1 MSTPTSLLLDFVK
14 AHQNCIGY
22 SKSVAWKT
30 TSHSLWRNILIKK
43 IFSYPSPFC
52 PWNRKTCLGIFKWRC
67 SFINQHWS
75 GTVSYPFPGRNEGT
89 GRGRRQVSKRNFRGI
104 FLNYLTDFRKKK
116 INIIADYSLKILTQ
130 NLPSTF
136 STTLLLCK
144 KKWGKT
150 GNDKEK
156 AKNTI
161 LILMKTNIQPHMKYY
176 MYFSSQ
182 NLKKGLYPGKSN

>member
-1 MSTPTSLLLDFVK
+1 MFTPTSLLLDFVK

-75 GTVSYPFPGRNEGT
+75 GTVSYPFSGRNEGT

-104 FLNYLTDFRKKK
+104 FLNYLTDFRKKNQHHCRLFSK
-116 INIIADYSLKILTQ
+116 DINSKSALNFLHHSPPLQ
-130 NLPSTF
+130 
-136 STTLLLCK
+136 

-182 NLKKGLYPGKSN
+182 NLKTGLCPGKGN